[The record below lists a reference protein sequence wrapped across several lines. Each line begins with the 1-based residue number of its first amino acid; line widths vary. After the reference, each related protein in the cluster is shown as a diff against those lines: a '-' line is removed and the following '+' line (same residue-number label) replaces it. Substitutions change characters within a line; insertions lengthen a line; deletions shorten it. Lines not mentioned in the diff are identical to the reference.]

1 MKTRNFVAIL
11 LAALTSAWPAAAQ
24 NDATNPPPDQPPPPP
39 ADGTTNAPAS
49 NAPPEQSAPSN
60 AVPAAAETS
69 LPADTAVATN
79 GMLLNF
85 HNVPLSAVLNY
96 LAVKA
101 GLIIVWDSGVNV
113 QGTVS
118 VVAKQPVTTND
129 IVTLLNDQ
137 LGKNNY
143 GSILQGRTLTI
154 MEAERLKSYALTPVR
169 VATNLANILINDEIV
184 TEILPLHTLSA
195 VQLVKDLH
203 DLVPSSATFTANEAG
218 NAIIMT
224 AQQKDV
230 HRIDEI
236 INDLDGTALS
246 EVEVSVLK
254 YADAKAV
261 ASELKEIFQTQDSDI
276 TRAATR
282 NNMRGRFGG
291 MMAMMNGNGPGGGDN
306 SPDKNVQTHAVFVSD
321 DQLNA
326 VISAAPPDYM
336 HMIISVITNL
346 DQPNQEVTIVRLFH
360 LTNADPVEVSDE
372 LTAVFPSPTTSDQ
385 NTRSMGMRFLPPWMQ
400 QQTSANNLSA
410 RMKQQTTVLVQPD
423 RRTQSVIVTASKD
436 MMEEIS
442 GVIRGL
448 DEGPQGVQMVTA
460 MPIGGADPATVQQ
473 ALNIL
478 FYSANKP
485 PTSSTTTSSVLAS
498 RATANQNSQAS
509 AIQST
514 STGTGTTGT
523 TGIR

>member
-1 MKTRNFVAIL
+1 MATFTAARLAI
-11 LAALTSAWPAAAQ
+11 AQ
-24 NDATNPPPDQPPPPP
+24 EEAPGPPPNPPPPP
-39 ADGTTNAPAS
+39 GAEDTTNAPVT
-49 NAPPEQSAPSN
+49 NAPPDQSAP
-60 AVPAAAETS
+60 APAEAGQ
-69 LPADTAVATN
+69 PADTTVATN
-79 GMLLNF
+79 GLLLNF
-85 HNVPLSAVLNY
+85 HDVPLSAVLNY
-96 LAVKA
+96 LSAKA
-101 GLIIVWDSGVNV
+101 GLIIVSDVNL
-113 QGTVS
+113 QGNVS
-118 VVAKQPVTTND
+118 VVAKQPVTTNE

-143 GSILQGRTLTI
+143 GAILQGRTLHI
-154 MEAERLKSYALTPVR
+154 MDAERLKTYALTPVH
-169 VATNLANILINDEIV
+169 VATNLAGIPINDEIV
-184 TEILPLHTLSA
+184 TEILPLRTLSA
-195 VQLVKDLH
+195 VQLLKDLNE
-203 DLVPSSATFTANEAG
+203 LIPRTATVSANEAG
-218 NAIIMT
+218 NAILMT
-224 AQQKDV
+224 GQQKDV

-236 INDLDGTALS
+236 VNDLDGTAFS
-246 EVEVSVLK
+246 DVEVSILK
-254 YADAKAV
+254 YADSKSV
-261 ASELKEIFQTQDSDI
+261 AAELKEIFQSADSDV
-276 TRAATR
+276 TRANTR
-282 NNMRGRFGG
+282 NTAFRTRGGGGGGFMG
-291 MMAMMNGNGPGGGDN
+291 MMMGGGGGPGGGGGTN
-306 SPDKNVQTHAVFVSD
+306 PENNVQTHAVFVSD
-321 DQLNA
+321 DQMNA

-336 HMIISVITNL
+336 RHITNVIALL
-346 DQPNQEVTIVRLFH
+346 DQPNQEVTMVRLFH

-385 NTRSMGMRFLPPWMQ
+385 NTRTMGMRFMPPWMQ
-400 QQTSANNLSA
+400 PQSSANNMSGH
-410 RMKQQTTVLVQPD
+410 MKQQTTVLVQPD